1 MYLICI
7 ISTQQAD
14 NTSLISYLR
23 QYNLIKDKNTQRV
36 DYVFNNRVRFI
47 NPNDFKAMGSPINTI
62 KLSSFKPSNSDYVTL
77 ILHICVECHIYNA
90 LCIKYLY
97 RSTGVIRMII

>member
-1 MYLICI
+1 MYLLCT

-23 QYNLIKDKNTQRV
+23 QYNLIKDMNTQRV

-77 ILHICVECHIYNA
+77 INCIFVWNVVSM
-90 LCIKYLY
+90 CIKYLY